1 MLKKKRKSTVDE
13 YNQLNPYQQELVSYT
28 LNNSNM
34 GSYPEVITWLDEHCI
49 DWRNQDGSDRVSFL

>member
-1 MLKKKRKSTVDE
+1 MDE

-49 DWRNQDGSDRVSFL
+49 DWRNQDGSDQVSFL